1 MRNSTKLLQILGVLE
16 QLIFKPTLVII
27 KLLSC
32 HHFVIL
38 NFNHRSVSLFA
49 WHVSGAMVRYKICIY
64 HGGLVIHFI
73 IGWLIMVTKGASW
86 TVI

>member
-1 MRNSTKLLQILGVLE
+1 MNVLIQLQIL
-16 QLIFKPTLVII
+16 
-27 KLLSC
+27 
-32 HHFVIL
+32 IL
-38 NFNHRSVSLFA
+38 NFNHRYVSLFA